1 MGGFVLRKL
10 KENSARPES
19 LGSRARTEVKRAIMS
34 GRFRPGEKITVR
46 ALAAA
51 LNISITPAREA
62 LANLIAE
69 GVLDM
74 SKTGTVS
81 VPSLTKERV
90 RELTKLREC
99 IEGLA
104 AREACKN
111 LTEKDIQHLSRLHE
125 KLVEADSARDYSAVI
140 RLNWEFH
147 FSLYRRANMPFV
159 LKMIEGC
166 WLQAG
171 SYLNSIYPVY
181 GEISVGINNHQTIL
195 DAATKRKPTEL
206 AAAVARDIAHAA
218 ESLLTQIESS
228 SERRFELVDLKS
240 AISSHR
246 ESASPRGR

>member
-1 MGGFVLRKL
+1 MRKL
-10 KENSARPES
+10 KDTSARPAS
-19 LGSRARTEVKRAIMS
+19 LGARARTEVKRAIMS

-74 SKTGTVS
+74 SETGAVS

-90 RELTKLREC
+90 QELTKLREC

-104 AREACKN
+104 AHEACKN
-111 LTEKDIQHLSRLHE
+111 LTEKDIQHLSLLHE
-125 KLVEADSARDYSAVI
+125 RLVEANAERDYSAVI
-140 RLNWEFH
+140 RVNWEFH

-159 LKMIEGC
+159 LKMIESC

-181 GEISVGINNHQTIL
+181 GEISDGIHNHQAIL
-195 DAATKRKPTEL
+195 DAATKRKPREL
-206 AAAVARDIAHAA
+206 AAAVIRDIALAA
-218 ESLLTQIESS
+218 QSLLVQIERT
-228 SERRFELVDLKS
+228 SEQRFDSLDLRSTKPL
-240 AISSHR
+240 HR
-246 ESASPRGR
+246 ESAGSRSR